1 MANAS
6 RGAASWRRARCNS
19 ARFRRRTRPLPR
31 TAANPR
37 VFLYSNQGL
46 AVLERKGRHRFQV
59 RGRGW
64 SMCRRRACESSPPP
78 CSTPSMC
85 LGVCPPCCS
94 HPPPACWC
102 TQAVETRGWRKS
114 CWRCSFSAMPSRS
127 AVPCVRACGTSSTSS
142 RASPRCCAS
151 GTRAWRWRVSS
162 GRALAEGADGG
173 GGAGT
178 RLPAVLCVTALLPIP
193 LTFSFVHFF
202 ASGARGWRCTRPA
215 HVAGTCQPF
224 LPCARAWCFCP

>member
-1 MANAS
+1 
-6 RGAASWRRARCNS
+6 
-19 ARFRRRTRPLPR
+19 
-31 TAANPR
+31 
-37 VFLYSNQGL
+37 
-46 AVLERKGRHRFQV
+46 
-59 RGRGW
+59 
-64 SMCRRRACESSPPP
+64 MCRRRACECSPPP

-94 HPPPACWC
+94 HPPPDRPC

-114 CWRCSFSAMPSRS
+114 CRRCAFSAMPSRS
-127 AVPCVRACGTSSTSS
+127 AVPCVRVRGTTSTSS

-193 LTFSFVHFF
+193 LTFSFVHFC
-202 ASGARGWRCTRPA
+202 ASGARGWRCTRRARRWRRGRYVPA
-215 HVAGTCQPF
+215 LLALCACMVFLLTNALPACSCCCAAGRC
-224 LPCARAWCFCP
+224 CRALSTSTRRSLWTAPTLAALQVRAVSLAIP